1 MRKTKIV
8 CTIGPA
14 SETEEI
20 MKGLCKAGMNVAR
33 LNFSHSTYE
42 EHQRRIDL
50 IKKVR
55 SELNMPIAIMLDTK
69 GPEYRIKT
77 FRDKKITLNDGDKF
91 IFTTEDVIGDES
103 RVSVSYENL
112 PDELYVGDTILL
124 NNGLLTFKV
133 VNICGTEIECD
144 VIIGGELSDR
154 KSMSFPGKVM
164 KQEYLSEQDKQ
175 DIAFGVK
182 NGVDFIACS
191 FVSEK
196 KDLLAV
202 HEYLKE
208 LGADDDIELIA
219 KIENQSGCDNIEEIC
234 EECDGIMIAR
244 GDMGVEIPF
253 KMLPAI
259 QKKLIT
265 KCRLLGKRVITAT
278 EMLESMISNPR
289 PTRAEIS
296 DVANAVYDDTSAI
309 MLSGETAAGKYPI
322 EAVKTMAEIAE
333 TTESNIHY
341 NKRFH
346 NASFEIRNSADAV
359 SHSSCTM
366 AIDLSAKA
374 IVACSLSG
382 MTARMVSRFRS
393 PVPIL
398 GLTTNERTWRRLALS
413 WGVIPAMCERF
424 TSTDVLFYI
433 AKKIAEQELS
443 LEKDDKIVIT
453 GGDTS
458 GTSGKTSL
466 IKIEIIE

>member
-1 MRKTKIV
+1 M
-8 CTIGPA
+8 
-14 SETEEI
+14 
-20 MKGLCKAGMNVAR
+20 
-33 LNFSHSTYE
+33 
-42 EHQRRIDL
+42 
-50 IKKVR
+50 
-55 SELNMPIAIMLDTK
+55 
-69 GPEYRIKT
+69 
-77 FRDKKITLNDGDKF
+77 
-91 IFTTEDVIGDES
+91 
-103 RVSVSYENL
+103 
-112 PDELYVGDTILL
+112 GDTILL
-124 NNGLLTFKV
+124 NNGLLPFEV
-133 VNICGTEIECD
+133 VNIDGANIECT
-144 VIIGGELSDR
+144 VVIGGELSDR

-164 KQEYLSEQDKQ
+164 QQEYLSEQDKK
-175 DIAFGVK
+175 DIAFGVQ
-182 NGVDFIACS
+182 NDVDYIACS
-191 FVSEK
+191 FVSK
-196 KDLLAV
+196 KQDLIDV
-202 HEYLKE
+202 HNYLKE
-208 LGADDDIELIA
+208 LNADDIELIA
-219 KIENQSGCDNIEEIC
+219 KIENQSGFDNIEEIC

-296 DVANAVYDDTSAI
+296 DIANAVYDGTSAI

-322 EAVKTMAEIAE
+322 ESVKTMAEIAE

-346 NASFEIRNSADAV
+346 NAAFEIRNSVDAI
-359 SHSSCTM
+359 SHSTCGM
-366 AIDLSAKA
+366 AIDLNAKA

-398 GLTTNERTWRRLALS
+398 GLTTDERTWRRLALS

-424 TSTDVLFYI
+424 SSTDVLFYT

-443 LEKDDKIVIT
+443 LDKGDKIIIT

-458 GTSGKTSL
+458 GTSGNTSL
-466 IKIEIIE
+466 IKIENI